1 MAKKPRNVKF
11 RTVRQSNDAETKRF
25 AAVLVGCVALILAV
39 SVLFILN
46 KHDFDFKSALGGDAE
61 TETTVEETQ
70 SVQTDIE
77 ADKTYL
83 FLCEDSSTGELR
95 FAWTVNFR
103 LPKRTVSIC
112 TLDLDTRIEAGG
124 ESISIRKANQT
135 ASLKE
140 IVWGIEKL
148 YDIKIDGYIGSDD
161 ESFKS
166 MVNYFGGFD
175 VTVPEQIE
183 YKSGDLSVILVKG
196 KQNLKGDSLFR
207 YMRYLCTQGE
217 WGRKLMA
224 SALGEILDGVF
235 KPSNTNRCST
245 IFSRIS
251 NTLKTDLTIVD
262 FSSSE
267 KGIKVITE
275 NGFSSKRTLET
286 PDDAD

>member
-25 AAVLVGCVALILAV
+25 AAVLVGCVVLILAV

-46 KHDFDFKSALGGDAE
+46 KHDFDLKSALGGDAE
-61 TETTVEETQ
+61 TETVLEETQ

-77 ADKTYL
+77 ADRTYL
-83 FLCEDSSTGELR
+83 FWSEDSSTGELR

-103 LPKRTVSIC
+103 LPRRTVSIC
-112 TLDLDTRIEAGG
+112 TLDLDTRIETGG
-124 ESISIRKANQT
+124 ESISIRKANRT

-217 WGRKLMA
+217 RGRKLMA

-251 NTLKTDLTIVD
+251 NTLETDLTIVD

-275 NGFSSKRTLET
+275 NGFASKRTLET

>member
-25 AAVLVGCVALILAV
+25 AAVLVGCVAFILAV
-39 SVLFILN
+39 SVLFILS
-46 KHDFDFKSALGGDAE
+46 KHDFDLKSALGGDAE
-61 TETTVEETQ
+61 TEIIIEETQ
-70 SVQTDIE
+70 SVQADIE
-77 ADKTYL
+77 ADRTYL
-83 FLCEDSSTGELR
+83 FWCEDSSTGELR

-103 LPKRTVSIC
+103 LPKRTVFIC

-135 ASLKE
+135 ASMKE

-148 YDIKIDGYIGSDD
+148 YDIKLDGYIGSDD

-207 YMRYLCTQGE
+207 YMRYLSTQGE
-217 WGRKLMA
+217 RGRRLMA
-224 SALGEILDGVF
+224 SAIGEILDGVF

-251 NTLKTDLTIVD
+251 NTLETDLTIVD
-262 FSSSE
+262 FSTSE
-267 KGIKVITE
+267 KGIKLIAE
-275 NGFSSKRTLET
+275 NGFTSKRTIET
-286 PDDAD
+286 PADAD

>member
-25 AAVLVGCVALILAV
+25 VAVLVGCVALILTV
-39 SVLFILN
+39 SVLFILS
-46 KHDFDFKSALGGDAE
+46 KHDFDLKSALGGDAE
-61 TETTVEETQ
+61 TGTAVEETQ
-70 SVQTDIE
+70 SIQADIV
-77 ADKTYL
+77 ADRTY
-83 FLCEDSSTGELR
+83 FFWCEDSSTGELR

-135 ASLKE
+135 ASMKE
-140 IVWGIEKL
+140 IVSGVEKL
-148 YDIKIDGYIGSDD
+148 YGIKIDGYIGSDD

-175 VTVPEQIE
+175 VTVPEQTE

-217 WGRKLMA
+217 RGRKLMA

-251 NTLKTDLTIVD
+251 NTLETDLTIVD

-275 NGFSSKRTLET
+275 NGFTSKRTLET